1 VDQGGKH
8 YQDLIAL
15 NPTAEELESAARWSM
30 THDVSE
36 GYRNALKDMLI
47 EMGYK
52 NVADR
57 I

>member
-1 VDQGGKH
+1 MDQGGKH

-15 NPTAEELESAARWSM
+15 KPIAEELEMAARWSM

-36 GYRNALKDMLI
+36 GYRESLKCMLS
-47 EMGYK
+47 EMGHK
-52 NVADR
+52 DVADR